1 MEQHA
6 RRQLGFNCY
15 VVGWSDGC
23 HLVACLKACC
33 SENLIAMND
42 EATTES
48 VKMPQTLSLQRA
60 AAFLFM
66 SPSTLRKRAA
76 AGRVPG
82 YKPGKAW
89 VFLLD
94 DLVNYLK
101 ASRPCPSISAQNLRT
116 TGSAFS
122 STDAKSG
129 SALAQRIAARRR
141 NLKQTREAA
150 RGDKLN

>member
-1 MEQHA
+1 
-6 RRQLGFNCY
+6 
-15 VVGWSDGC
+15 
-23 HLVACLKACC
+23 
-33 SENLIAMND
+33 MND
-42 EATTES
+42 EAITES

-82 YKPGKAW
+82 HKPGKAW

-94 DLVNYLK
+94 DLVSHLK

-129 SALAQRIAARRR
+129 SPVAQALAENRKR
-141 NLKQTREAA
+141 LKQA
-150 RGDKLN
+150 RVATP